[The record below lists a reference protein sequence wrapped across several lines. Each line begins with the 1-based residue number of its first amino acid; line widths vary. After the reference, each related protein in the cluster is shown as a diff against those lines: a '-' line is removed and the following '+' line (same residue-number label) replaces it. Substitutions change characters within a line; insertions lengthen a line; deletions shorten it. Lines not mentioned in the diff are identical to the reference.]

1 MDIHPP
7 TIPAAIE
14 QQAIQT
20 IDAMAAR
27 GLTHPHKVTSTCR
40 SIAIVVLSKWNE
52 GDKKAIATLTRML
65 TNRMVAHA
73 YEKEGI

>member
-7 TIPAAIE
+7 TILE
-14 QQAIQT
+14 QQAIRT
-20 IDAMAAR
+20 IDAMTTR

-40 SIAIVVLSKWNE
+40 SIAITIIILSKWNE